1 MAKAIISAWL
11 LTACLLNFACVS
23 QNKYA
28 TAQDELRNSR
38 KQLAKLQTEKKQL
51 ADQSARLEK
60 EVKRLQET
68 NQRLSKDIGKLS
80 KRAQLQEKVIHLL
93 DDTQKTI
100 ESSLKEQLAAQ
111 EIEIVELHDEVKVVL
126 LDRILYEPGSL
137 DIHRKGKKL
146 LAALA
151 DTVRANKN
159 QQLVVAGH
167 SDNVPI
173 SGKLRQKYPSN
184 WELSAARAAAVVRY
198 LQHQCKLDPKRLHLR
213 AYSQYRPSSSNNSE
227 RGRRLNRRIEIIL
240 KSTVN

>member
-1 MAKAIISAWL
+1 MAKAMISVWL
-11 LTACLLNFACVS
+11 LIACLFNFACVS
-23 QNKYA
+23 QTKYA
-28 TAQDELRNSR
+28 SVQDELSNSR
-38 KQLAKLQTEKKQL
+38 KEVARLQAEKKQL
-51 ADQSARLEK
+51 AAQRAQLEK
-60 EVKRLQET
+60 EIKQLQES
-68 NQRLSKDIGKLS
+68 NQRLSKDIGKIS

-137 DIHRKGKKL
+137 DIQPKGKIL

-213 AYSQYRPSSSNNSE
+213 AYSQYRPSASNKTE
-227 RGRRLNRRIEIIL
+227 KGRRLNRRIEIIL
-240 KSTVN
+240 KSTGS